1 MGKKIRFSQLGGFI
15 EFNYIFENA
24 DIIDLEVL
32 EESRRQGIATKLIL
46 EMEIFLK
53 QNDITSVFLEVRKT
67 NEPAIKLYEKL
78 NFEVIDVRKDYYSKP
93 ACDAIVMRKNLTL

>member
-15 EFNYIFENA
+15 EFSYIFENA

-32 EESRRQGIATKLIL
+32 EKFKRQGIATKLIL
-46 EMEIFLK
+46 EMENFLK
-53 QNDITSVFLEVRKT
+53 QQNVTSIFLEVRKT

-78 NFEVIDVRKDYYSKP
+78 NFKVIDVRKDYYSKP
-93 ACDAIVMRKNLTL
+93 ACDAIVMIKNL